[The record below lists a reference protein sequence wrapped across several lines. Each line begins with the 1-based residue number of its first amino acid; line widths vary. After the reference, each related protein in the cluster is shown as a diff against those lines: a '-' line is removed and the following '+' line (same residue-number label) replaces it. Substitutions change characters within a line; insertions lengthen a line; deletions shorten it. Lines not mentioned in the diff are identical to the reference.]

1 LGENLIMDVV
11 AEVVLV
17 LMLSKTGFATAYSV
31 LCSKR
36 RDTHADRPA
45 QMTMKITWI
54 PTFV

>member
-1 LGENLIMDVV
+1 MDVV